1 MAVDEEDLDEESVEI
16 ERGGTSGIAG
26 FAVGVVI
33 GALLGGGF
41 ALLYAPHRGEMTRK
55 QLKRGLKRLRDETE
69 DGLDRAG
76 AHAARV
82 RRELSRRRRKLEERL
97 DRAADEVR
105 DALDE

>member
-1 MAVDEEDLDEESVEI
+1 
-16 ERGGTSGIAG
+16 
-26 FAVGVVI
+26 
-33 GALLGGGF
+33 
-41 ALLYAPHRGEMTRK
+41 MTRK

-97 DRAADEVR
+97 DRAAGEVR